1 MKYEKIKKVVSQILF
16 ENSLES
22 ESPVSSS
29 FDSTIPKELP
39 LDPAETAS
47 LNSIV
52 SRPPVEDEDYVP
64 KTPSELSAAVKALSE
79 MMSSDDIALA
89 YAKIKSSLVTRSE
102 KSPVSESV
110 YDDYEG
116 LELPDD
122 SDMPEEFRG
131 AGYSIEEPDD
141 IEEPKNFQASKSS
154 GEASLQDILDSGIL
168 PDDVKSISGAKS
180 FEGRAKRNLAYR
192 SIFGA
197 AAIEKAMRY
206 ALDIWV
212 GALKAD
218 DRITDEQA
226 KGFLQNARGSMDA
239 PGFKAFFELGF
250 MAPAMKP
257 MRLARDKEVRKRMS
271 ALDVPPQLENM
282 IFSQAVGLSPQNP
295 SKIRLKLNRTFPD
308 MKMSEMDE
316 MTQKLSDFVKNGAKE
331 FQQDFFKSID
341 LVEAVRTAWSKK
353 STDEKIDITYAAMDE
368 VIDFEEKSEE
378 AGLR

>member
-89 YAKIKSSLVTRSE
+89 YAKIKSSLVIRSE

-192 SIFGA
+192 SVFGA

-257 MRLARDKEVRKRMS
+257 MRLARDKEVRKQMS

-282 IFSQAVGLSPQNP
+282 VFSQAVGLSPQNP

>member
-1 MKYEKIKKVVSQILF
+1 
-16 ENSLES
+16 
-22 ESPVSSS
+22 
-29 FDSTIPKELP
+29 
-39 LDPAETAS
+39 
-47 LNSIV
+47 
-52 SRPPVEDEDYVP
+52 
-64 KTPSELSAAVKALSE
+64 
-79 MMSSDDIALA
+79 
-89 YAKIKSSLVTRSE
+89 
-102 KSPVSESV
+102 
-110 YDDYEG
+110 
-116 LELPDD
+116 
-122 SDMPEEFRG
+122 
-131 AGYSIEEPDD
+131 
-141 IEEPKNFQASKSS
+141 
-154 GEASLQDILDSGIL
+154 
-168 PDDVKSISGAKS
+168 
-180 FEGRAKRNLAYR
+180 
-192 SIFGA
+192 
-197 AAIEKAMRY
+197 
-206 ALDIWV
+206 
-212 GALKAD
+212 
-218 DRITDEQA
+218 
-226 KGFLQNARGSMDA
+226 
-239 PGFKAFFELGF
+239 

>member
-89 YAKIKSSLVTRSE
+89 YAKIKSSLVIRSE
-102 KSPVSESV
+102 KSSVSESV

-192 SIFGA
+192 SVFGA

-257 MRLARDKEVRKRMS
+257 MRLARDKEVRKQMS

-282 IFSQAVGLSPQNP
+282 VFSQAVGLSPQNP

>member
-39 LDPAETAS
+39 LEPAETAS

-89 YAKIKSSLVTRSE
+89 YAKIKSSLVIRSE
-102 KSPVSESV
+102 KSSVSESV

-192 SIFGA
+192 SVFGA

-257 MRLARDKEVRKRMS
+257 MRLARDKEVRKQMS

-282 IFSQAVGLSPQNP
+282 VFSQAVGLSPQNP